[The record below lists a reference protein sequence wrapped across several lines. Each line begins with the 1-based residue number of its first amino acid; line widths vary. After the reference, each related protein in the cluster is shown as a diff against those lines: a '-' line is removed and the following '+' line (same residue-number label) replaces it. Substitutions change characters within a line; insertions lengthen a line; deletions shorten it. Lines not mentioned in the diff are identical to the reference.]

1 MRKRCNGIT
10 IVVLTFIVLS
20 VVLSLTKQSNS
31 ALAGENGSS
40 LFMRDADKKE
50 TSSTVHMYTKI
61 ISSLL
66 VLIAIIIA
74 VVFVLKKNYGFKSSI
89 GRGKRYLQ
97 VLDHQTLGVKKSL
110 FLVKIPGK
118 HLLLGVTNER
128 VGLLAEIANEDIDAS
143 GERVNKNEFINLI
156 KKSYFEKKRA

>member
-1 MRKRCNGIT
+1 MRKNCNWMT
-10 IVVLTFIVLS
+10 MAVLTFILLS
-20 VVLSLTKQSNS
+20 VFLSFTKAQNIT
-31 ALAGENGSS
+31 LAGENDSS
-40 LFMRDADKKE
+40 LFLRDTNKKE
-50 TSSTVHMYTKI
+50 TPGTVPMYTKI

-74 VVFVLKKNYGFKSSI
+74 VVFVLRKNYGFKTSI

-97 VLDHQTLGVKKSL
+97 VLDHQTLGVKKSI

-128 VGLLAEIANEDIDAS
+128 VGLIAEVANEDLEVS

-156 KKSYFEKKRA
+156 KKSYFEKKQA